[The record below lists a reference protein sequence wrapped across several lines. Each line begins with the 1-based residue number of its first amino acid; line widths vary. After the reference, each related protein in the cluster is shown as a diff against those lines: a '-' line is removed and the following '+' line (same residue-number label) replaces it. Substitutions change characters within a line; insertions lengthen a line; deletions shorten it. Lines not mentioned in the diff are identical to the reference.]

1 MLEEVRITGLG
12 VIEDAVLEF
21 SSGFTVVTG
30 ETGAGKTMVVTGLGL
45 MFGGRADPAR
55 IRPGADRATV
65 EGRLRIEA
73 GGPAARQVLDAGGE
87 LDDGGRTLILNR
99 SVSAE
104 GRSRAYAGGRG
115 VTVSLLIGLA
125 DDLVAVHGQADQRQ
139 LLRADKQRQALDE
152 YAGPGLSAVMGDY
165 QRAYTR
171 HREVRAELT
180 ELTTRARER
189 AAEAEDLRRALDEI
203 ERVEPVAGE
212 DTALLAEEE
221 RLGNADALHAAAT
234 TAHGALLGDPSDG
247 SYQGSDAVTL
257 LGIARQALDAV
268 AAHDPDLGSMAG
280 RLSEVTYLA
289 SDIAADVASYVESLD
304 SDPARLAAVQ
314 ERRAEL
320 TRLIR
325 AYGGRVAMPGPAA
338 QGEGA
343 PGPAPGLAAWREDA
357 PGPAPGPAAWQEDAP
372 GPAPGPAAWR
382 EDAPGPAPGPA
393 GQPAAGDGA
402 LGTTPGL
409 GARGAV
415 PQAEA
420 PPAVP
425 DLASVLAWARQAE
438 HRLAELSADDD
449 RIGTLGDEE
458 ARLAETVRDL
468 GGKLT
473 SLRKDAAERFSA
485 AVTAELTA
493 LAMPHAKI
501 TVAVIEQDEFGPH
514 GADVVEIRLAAH
526 PGAPSL
532 PLAKGA
538 SGGELSRVM
547 LAIEV
552 VFAGADPVPTFVFD
566 EVDAG
571 VGGKAAVE
579 IGRRLARLARRA
591 QVIVVTHL
599 PQVAAFAD
607 THLVVEKASDGS
619 VISSGITRLDDEG
632 RVRELSRMLAGL
644 EDSEFGRA
652 HAGELL
658 AAAGAE
664 RAQAHHQA

>member
-21 SSGFTVVTG
+21 SPGFTVVTG
-30 ETGAGKTMVVTGLGL
+30 ETGAGKTMIVTGLGL

-55 IRPGADRATV
+55 VRPGADRATV

-73 GGPAARQVLDAGGE
+73 DGPAARQVLDAGGE
-87 LDDGGRTLILNR
+87 LDDDGRTLIVSR

-104 GRSRAYAGGRG
+104 GRSRAHAGGRG
-115 VTVSLLIGLA
+115 VPVSLLIGLA
-125 DDLVAVHGQADQRQ
+125 DDLVAVHGQADQQQ
-139 LLRADKQRQALDE
+139 LLRTARQRQSLDE
-152 YAGPGLSAVMGDY
+152 FAGPALSAVMTDY

-171 HREVRAELT
+171 HREVQAELS

-203 ERVEPVAGE
+203 ERAEPVAGE

-221 RLGNADALHAAAT
+221 RLGHADALHAAAT

-247 SYQGSDAVTL
+247 SYQGADAVTL
-257 LGIARQALDAV
+257 LGTARQALDGV
-268 AAHDPDLGSMAG
+268 AAHDPDLASLAG
-280 RLSEVTYLA
+280 RLSEAAYLV
-289 SDIAADVASYVESLD
+289 SDVATDLASYVESLD

-325 AYGGRVAMPGPAA
+325 AYGGRVPVPAPAA
-338 QGEGA
+338 AALAAGEPGTGRPADPEPDGA
-343 PGPAPGLAAWREDA
+343 PQAPDMAPGTDAGAAAGPAPVA
-357 PGPAPGPAAWQEDAP
+357 
-372 GPAPGPAAWR
+372 
-382 EDAPGPAPGPA
+382 
-393 GQPAAGDGA
+393 
-402 LGTTPGL
+402 
-409 GARGAV
+409 
-415 PQAEA
+415 
-420 PPAVP
+420 PAVP
-425 DLASVLAWARQAE
+425 GLASVLAWAEQVQR
-438 HRLAELSADDD
+438 RLAELSGDDD
-449 RIGTLGDEE
+449 RIGVLGAEE

-473 SLRKDAAERFSA
+473 SLRKEAAERFAA
-485 AVTAELTA
+485 AVTEELAA

-501 TVAVIEQDEFGPH
+501 TVPVMPQDEYGPH
-514 GADVVEIRLAAH
+514 GADEVEIRLAAH
-526 PGAPSL
+526 PGAPVL

-571 VGGKAAVE
+571 VGGRAAVE

-607 THLVVEKASDGS
+607 AHLVVEKASDGS
-619 VISSGITRLDDEG
+619 VVSSGIARLDDAG

-644 EDSEFGRA
+644 EDSEYGQA

-664 RAQAHHQA
+664 RASQQR

>member
-1 MLEEVRITGLG
+1 MLEEVRINGLG

-55 IRPGADRATV
+55 VRPGANRATV

-73 GGPAARQVLDAGGE
+73 DGPAAQQVLDAGGE
-87 LDDGGRTLILNR
+87 LDDDGRTLIVSR

-104 GRSRAYAGGRG
+104 GRSRAHAGGRA
-115 VTVSLLIGLA
+115 VPVSLLIGLA
-125 DDLVAVHGQADQRQ
+125 DELVAVHGQADQQQ
-139 LLRADKQRQALDE
+139 LLRAARQRQALDE
-152 YAGPGLSAVMGDY
+152 FAGPALSAVMADY
-165 QRAYTR
+165 RRAYAR
-171 HREVRAELT
+171 HREVQAELS
-180 ELTTRARER
+180 ELTTRAQER
-189 AAEAEDLRRALDEI
+189 ATEAEDLRRALDEI
-203 ERVEPVAGE
+203 ERAEPAAGE

-257 LGIARQALDAV
+257 LGIARQALDGV
-268 AAHDPDLGSMAG
+268 AAHDPDLRSLAG

-289 SDIAADVASYVESLD
+289 SDIATDLASYVESLD

-320 TRLIR
+320 IRLIR
-325 AYGGRVAMPGPAA
+325 AYGGRVPVPGPAS
-338 QGEGA
+338 QPPGVPGEGVPGLA
-343 PGPAPGLAAWREDA
+343 PPGRDASVHPGAPPAAPGLPAGTGPSVAAGAPDPAGEATRDA
-357 PGPAPGPAAWQEDAP
+357 APAAE
-372 GPAPGPAAWR
+372 AA
-382 EDAPGPAPGPA
+382 
-393 GQPAAGDGA
+393 
-402 LGTTPGL
+402 
-409 GARGAV
+409 
-415 PQAEA
+415 
-420 PPAVP
+420 PAVP
-425 DLASVLAWARQAE
+425 GLASVLAWAQRAQ
-438 HRLAELSADDD
+438 HRLAELSGDDD
-449 RIGTLGDEE
+449 RIGVLGDEE

-485 AVTAELTA
+485 AVTAELTV
-493 LAMPHAKI
+493 LAMPHAKV
-501 TVAVIEQDEFGPH
+501 TVPVIPQDEFGPH
-514 GADVVEIRLAAH
+514 GADEVEIRLAAH

-579 IGRRLARLARRA
+579 VGRRLARLARLA

-607 THLVVEKASDGS
+607 AHLVLEKADDGS
-619 VISSGITRLDDEG
+619 VTRSGVTRLDQAG
-632 RVRELSRMLAGL
+632 RVKELSRMLAGL

-652 HAGELL
+652 HAGGLL
-658 AAAGAE
+658 AAAAAE
-664 RAQAHHQA
+664 RANTQT

>member
-55 IRPGADRATV
+55 VRPGADRATV

-73 GGPAARQVLDAGGE
+73 DGPAAQQVLDAGGE
-87 LDDGGRTLILNR
+87 LDDDGRTLIVSR

-104 GRSRAYAGGRG
+104 GRSRAHAGGRA
-115 VTVSLLIGLA
+115 VPVSLLIGLA
-125 DDLVAVHGQADQRQ
+125 DDLVAVHGQADQQQ
-139 LLRADKQRQALDE
+139 LLRAGKQRQALDE
-152 YAGPGLSAVMGDY
+152 FAGPALSAVMADY

-171 HREVRAELT
+171 HREVQAELT

-203 ERVEPVAGE
+203 ERAEPAAGE
-212 DTALLAEEE
+212 DTTLLAEEE

-257 LGIARQALDAV
+257 LGTARQALDAV
-268 AAHDPDLGSMAG
+268 AAHDPDLGSLAG

-289 SDIAADVASYVESLD
+289 SDIAADLASYVEALD

-325 AYGGRVAMPGPAA
+325 AYGGRVPVP
-338 QGEGA
+338 E
-343 PGPAPGLAAWREDA
+343 PD
-357 PGPAPGPAAWQEDAP
+357 
-372 GPAPGPAAWR
+372 
-382 EDAPGPAPGPA
+382 
-393 GQPAAGDGA
+393 GQPAAGERATGTRPGPDAPAPPGMPGAAEDGPA
-402 LGTTPGL
+402 GGVDPATAAAQP
-409 GARGAV
+409 ADA
-415 PQAEA
+415 A
-420 PPAVP
+420 PAVP
-425 DLASVLAWARQAE
+425 GLASVLAWAQQAQR
-438 HRLAELSADDD
+438 RLAELSSDDD
-449 RIGTLGDEE
+449 RIGALGAEE

-473 SLRKDAAERFSA
+473 SLRKDAADRFSA

-501 TVAVIEQDEFGPH
+501 TVAVLRQDAFGPH
-514 GADVVEIRLAAH
+514 GADEVDIRLAAH

-658 AAAGAE
+658 AAAE
-664 RAQAHHQA
+664 RENSQT

>member
-12 VIEDAVLEF
+12 VIEDAILDF

-55 IRPGADRATV
+55 VRPGADRATV
-65 EGRLRIEA
+65 EGRLRIEPD
-73 GGPAARQVLDAGGE
+73 GHVARQVLEAGGE
-87 LDDGGRTLILNR
+87 LDDDGRALLLSR

-104 GRSRAYAGGRG
+104 GRSRAHAGGRA
-115 VTVSLLIGLA
+115 VPVSLLSYLA
-125 DDLVAVHGQADQRQ
+125 DDLVAVHGQADQQQ
-139 LLRADKQRQALDE
+139 LLRTARQREALDE
-152 YAGPGLSAVMGDY
+152 FAGPALGPVLAGY

-171 HREVRAELT
+171 HREVLAELG

-189 AAEAEDLRRALDEI
+189 AREAEDLQRSLAEI
-203 ERVEPVAGE
+203 GRVEPADGE
-212 DTALLAEEE
+212 DAALLAEEE
-221 RLGNADALHAAAT
+221 RLGHADALHAAANA
-234 TAHGALLGDPSDG
+234 AHAALLGDPADG
-247 SYQGSDAVTL
+247 SYQGGDAVTL
-257 LGIARQALDAV
+257 LGSARQALDAV
-268 AAHDPDLGSMAG
+268 ATHDPALAGLAG
-280 RLSEVTYLA
+280 RLSEAVYVV
-289 SDIAADVASYVESLD
+289 SDVATELASYVESLD
-304 SDPARLAAVQ
+304 SDPARLAVVQ

-325 AYGGRVAMPGPAA
+325 AYGAA
-338 QGEGA
+338 A
-343 PGPAPGLAAWREDA
+343 PSG
-357 PGPAPGPAAWQEDAP
+357 
-372 GPAPGPAAWR
+372 
-382 EDAPGPAPGPA
+382 
-393 GQPAAGDGA
+393 
-402 LGTTPGL
+402 
-409 GARGAV
+409 
-415 PQAEA
+415 
-420 PPAVP
+420 AVP
-425 DLASVLAWARQAE
+425 DLASVLGWAAQARA
-438 HRLAELSADDD
+438 RLAELAGDDD
-449 RIGTLGDEE
+449 RIGTLAAEE
-458 ARLAETVRDL
+458 QRLGETVGDL
-468 GGKLT
+468 AAQLT
-473 SLRKDAAERFSA
+473 ALRKEAAERFA
-485 AVTAELTA
+485 AEVTAELTV
-493 LAMPHAKI
+493 LAMPNA
-501 TVAVIEQDEFGPH
+501 AVSVVVTPREEFGPH
-514 GADVVEIRLAAH
+514 GADEVEIRLAAH

-619 VISSGITRLDDEG
+619 VISSGITRLDDPG
-632 RVRELSRMLAGL
+632 RLQELSRMLAGL
-644 EDSEFGRA
+644 ENSEFGLA

-664 RAQAHHQA
+664 RGEGAGGAGAQRAAAGRVQRR